1 MALEPRSK
9 NSISKEE
16 AEAFQRAVLETLTTF
31 KRRYFRS
38 DVAVEFDFFPTANS
52 PPAIHSLPKNYL
64 DLLESPMESLGSTR
78 KRLVLNDDRQVR
90 YLAVKYHVL
99 PRPSD
104 SDEDD
109 DEDSLVSGGGRGPG
123 IRLKVAPFANLLE
136 DVALLRRLEKGELT
150 GRGSRYWTNA
160 EDAWEEVRQEQERDR
175 RREGDAVE
183 RLCDIERER
192 ESWVNQFGEQTYKA
206 WHQMALVDAQKH
218 LLRAFSVSS
227 RSFVQL
233 LSPHCMNMSAQLA
246 ALHAMS
252 RDMIISP
259 PLALGLHHS
268 DLEEGESKKFKQL
281 VREVIKDFAGRF
293 PHLIPLVTQVGLTIL
308 YQPPSNGLGIDLDNL
323 ARRIVPFFKDI
334 MRPPSN
340 HLFTVDL
347 ERIPRSDI
355 AVSLAKARASL
366 KGMPKH
372 SVTHYQV
379 VQLPRLE
386 GDSEHGF
393 VRLCLE
399 PGDSPVT
406 LWAKIE
412 GYVDAWEEKLR

>member
-1 MALEPRSK
+1 M
-9 NSISKEE
+9 
-16 AEAFQRAVLETLTTF
+16 
-31 KRRYFRS
+31 
-38 DVAVEFDFFPTANS
+38 
-52 PPAIHSLPKNYL
+52 
-64 DLLESPMESLGSTR
+64 
-78 KRLVLNDDRQVR
+78 
-90 YLAVKYHVL
+90 
-99 PRPSD
+99 
-104 SDEDD
+104 
-109 DEDSLVSGGGRGPG
+109 
-123 IRLKVAPFANLLE
+123 
-136 DVALLRRLEKGELT
+136 
-150 GRGSRYWTNA
+150 
-160 EDAWEEVRQEQERDR
+160 
-175 RREGDAVE
+175 
-183 RLCDIERER
+183 
-192 ESWVNQFGEQTYKA
+192 
-206 WHQMALVDAQKH
+206 
-218 LLRAFSVSS
+218 
-227 RSFVQL
+227 
-233 LSPHCMNMSAQLA
+233 
-246 ALHAMS
+246 
-252 RDMIISP
+252 
-259 PLALGLHHS
+259 
-268 DLEEGESKKFKQL
+268 EEGESKKFKQL